1 MTVFGW
7 IVLCLVLALL
17 YALIVGTE
25 RFFGLVYRKAGMVPM
40 LLLAGAI
47 LASPVLAW
55 NRYAH
60 RHALS
65 HVPAALGVT
74 TISFEATEAMGFGPG
89 GSEEGLLLY
98 VLPDAA
104 ARRIERDGLAVLQE
118 ATRASR
124 ADGRGLDYWGWQ
136 ATPAS
141 GPGLPIGPEVC
152 VYDACSD
159 VPADVRERV
168 NRTLATPG
176 GYVAHGRPGA
186 TIVVS
191 PAERLV
197 IVHYQK

>member
-1 MTVFGW
+1 MTVFGA
-7 IVLCLVLALL
+7 IVLCMVLAVL
-17 YALIVGTE
+17 YAAAVVTK
-25 RFFGLVYRKAGMVPM
+25 RFFCFVYRKAGTLPV

-65 HVPAALGVT
+65 HVPPALGVT
-74 TISFEATEAMGFGPG
+74 TIRFEATEAAGFGPG

-98 VLPDAA
+98 DLPPAA
-104 ARRIERDGLAVLQE
+104 ARRIERDGIAFLEAATQE
-118 ATRASR
+118 SR
-124 ADGRGLDYWGWQ
+124 KDGEGLDYWDWQ

-141 GPGLPIGPEVC
+141 GPGLPITSSVC
-152 VYDACSD
+152 VYDECSE
-159 VPADVRERV
+159 VPADVQERV
-168 NRTLATPG
+168 NRTLASEG
-176 GYVAHGRPGA
+176 GYFAHGRPGA